1 MLKHRHQE
9 ANAAC
14 AASFGAAVIVHQHD
28 PEQPALTNT
37 IQRLLGA
44 RLGLSD
50 ANPQLLN
57 QMKKGMEHLAE
68 RDADLQLASLLQRLK
83 R

>member
-1 MLKHRHQE
+1 M
-9 ANAAC
+9 
-14 AASFGAAVIVHQHD
+14 HQHD
-28 PEQPALTNT
+28 PDQPVLANT
-37 IQRLLGA
+37 IQRLLRGP
-44 RLGLSD
+44 LGLSD

-68 RDADLQLASLLQRLK
+68 RDADLQLAYLVQQLK